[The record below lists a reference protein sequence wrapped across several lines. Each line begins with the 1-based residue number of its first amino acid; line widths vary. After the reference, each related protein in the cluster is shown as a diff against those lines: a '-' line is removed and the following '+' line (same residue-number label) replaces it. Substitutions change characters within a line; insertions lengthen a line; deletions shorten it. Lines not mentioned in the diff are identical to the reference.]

1 MLLLAKTAMAMM
13 LGFVFA
19 ILFIGIISSHKVKA
33 LEING
38 DSEYFGE
45 FVDGLGLAE
54 DDMDCVI
61 INGKDHDE
69 LVEEMENDDE
79 EGKGKL

>member
-1 MLLLAKTAMAMM
+1 M
-13 LGFVFA
+13 G
-19 ILFIGIISSHKVKA
+19 KVHNCSECDYCYSNETMSE
-33 LEING
+33 LYICVNG